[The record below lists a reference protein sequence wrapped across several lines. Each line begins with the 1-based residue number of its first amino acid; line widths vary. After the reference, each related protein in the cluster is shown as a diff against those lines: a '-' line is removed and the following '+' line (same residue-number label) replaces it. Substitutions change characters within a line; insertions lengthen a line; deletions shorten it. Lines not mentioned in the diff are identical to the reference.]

1 MEPIQ
6 LTYGTEG
13 FQEIQKFLKENHREG
28 YTLSLYDMMTQTT
41 AEIECTVNQILPI
54 IMQVTNMEK
63 DFPAWIGI
71 NDLTKSYVAGMNFT
85 RGRLHTLSSYKYIDG
100 NLEEIE

>member
-1 MEPIQ
+1 MEPMQ

-13 FQEIQKFLKENHREG
+13 FKEIQDFLSINKKEG
-28 YTLSLYDMMTQTT
+28 YTLSLFDMMTQTT
-41 AEIECTVNQILPI
+41 AEIECTVGEMLPI

-71 NDLTKSYVAGMNFT
+71 NELTKSYVVGMNFT
-85 RGRLHTLSSYKYIDG
+85 RGRLHTLCEYKYVDG
-100 NLEEIE
+100 NIIEK

>member
-1 MEPIQ
+1 MEPLR
-6 LTYGTEG
+6 LTYGIEG
-13 FQEIQKFLKENHREG
+13 FQEIQNFLRENRKEG

-41 AEIECTVNQILPI
+41 AEIECTVGEILPI

-71 NDLTKSYVAGMNFT
+71 NELTESYVVGLNFT

-100 NLEEIE
+100 NLEEID